1 MKTSIVRISQ
11 ADPAA
16 AAAPPPPAPD
26 PMAGGAPP
34 IDMGGGLGG
43 GLGAPPMPGAPA
55 GGPAGGAADTTTA
68 QGVPYALENLGMILK
83 DAELQK
89 KLSEILSS
97 SSNIGSTS
105 EEEIANVIFQMYGGN
120 KLGGIDEW
128 KKGERKP
135 EKQVDDEEIKNT
147 RKERWKRLPEGKTLD
162 TLDIPVT
169 LDNIMSAVKAISFGI
184 SKAKSKEAPAGG
196 GAMAGVHYKNMVKI
210 SQYLDNLGFY
220 QLADHVID

>member
-1 MKTSIVRISQ
+1 MKTSITRISQ

-16 AAAPPPPAPD
+16 APTAPE

-34 IDMGGGLGG
+34 MDMGGGMGG
-43 GLGAPPMPGAPA
+43 GLGAPPMPGGPA
-55 GGPAGGAADTTTA
+55 GSPAGGATDTTSV
-68 QGVPYALENLGMILK
+68 QGVPYPLENLGMILK

-97 SSNIGSTS
+97 TSNVGSTS
-105 EEEIANVIFQMYGGN
+105 EEEIANYIWKMYGGN
-120 KLGGIDEW
+120 KLGGVDDW

-135 EKQVDDEEIKNT
+135 DEQASDEEMKAT
-147 RKERWKRLPEGKTLD
+147 RDERWKRLPEGKTLE
-162 TLDIPVT
+162 TLEIPVT
-169 LDNIMSAVKAISFGI
+169 LDNIMQAVKAISFGI

-196 GAMAGVHYKNMVKI
+196 GAMANMHYKNMVKI

-220 QLADHVID
+220 RLADHVLD

>member
-1 MKTSIVRISQ
+1 MKNSIIRISQ

-16 AAAPPPPAPD
+16 AAAPAPPPP
-26 PMAGGAPP
+26 G
-34 IDMGGGLGG
+34 
-43 GLGAPPMPGAPA
+43 GAPA
-55 GGPAGGAADTTTA
+55 GADTTTA
-68 QGVPYALENLGMILK
+68 QGVPYPLENLGMILK

-135 EKQVDDEEIKNT
+135 DKQVDDEEINST

-162 TLDIPVT
+162 TLEIPVT

-196 GAMAGVHYKNMVKI
+196 GPMASMHYKNMVKI
-210 SQYLDNLGFY
+210 SSLLDELGFY
-220 QLADHVID
+220 RLADRILQ